1 LDSPSTASA
10 VRAILGIKLAD
21 QLVQVGGVLT
31 GGGGGVAAQLR
42 LSAQDEPELLHLIG
56 CTRGKVER
64 PPVDRVC
71 RPPRCRS
78 AALPKLAVIR
88 IELPGVLAVLAE
100 RWQFELGSPIPRG
113 SVSAAFWCRM
123 ADGRR
128 AVLKVSPDRARLV
141 FVAAAP
147 RR

>member
-1 LDSPSTASA
+1 MAARARRSPVADPR
-10 VRAILGIKLAD
+10 RAEAWFD
-21 QLVQVGGVLT
+21 
-31 GGGGGVAAQLR
+31 
-42 LSAQDEPELLHLIG
+42 
-56 CTRGKVER
+56 
-64 PPVDRVC
+64 
-71 RPPRCRS
+71 
-78 AALPKLAVIR
+78 
-88 IELPGVLAVLAE
+88 ELPGVLAVLAE

-128 AVLKVSPDRARLV
+128 AVLKVSPDHARLV